1 MHTGPESTTR
11 ESNYQNL
18 ILREDSLVETEN
30 NEGPFTTRL
39 SLGLYLACS
48 LLAGRLTE
56 VAACQADAQSSIRP
70 AAIEH

>member
-39 SLGLYLACS
+39 SLGLYLAALCW
-48 LLAGRLTE
+48 LA
-56 VAACQADAQSSIRP
+56 AD
-70 AAIEH
+70 